1 MIIRCWGARG
11 STPVSGE
18 EYLRYGGSTTC
29 IEIRTRDDKILIIDA
44 GSGIRKL
51 GNKLLQEKRYEYSI
65 LLTHAHWDHVL
76 GFPFFKPIY
85 VKGTCIDVFGFPFAQ
100 DSVEQMIS
108 RTMEHP
114 NFPVHFEDITADIS
128 FHRTLRDSFSISS
141 MLVTPIVLSHPNGG
155 TGYKFAEDGKCF
167 VFLTDNELTFRHPG
181 GLGYRDYLEFSA
193 GADLLIHDAEFT
205 EEEYEKTRS
214 WGHSVYKDA
223 LRLAL
228 EAKVGKFGLFHH
240 NQDRTDIDLDAIVQD
255 CQGIIKDNNASLEC
269 FAVYEGMEIKL

>member
-11 STPVSGE
+11 STSVSGE
-18 EYLRYGGSTTC
+18 EYLRYGGNTTC
-29 IEIRTRDDKILIIDA
+29 IEIRTRDDEIIIIDA

-51 GNKLLQEKRYEYSI
+51 GNKLLQENRYKYSI
-65 LLTHAHWDHVL
+65 LLTHAHWDHVM

-85 VKGTCIDVFGFPFAQ
+85 VEGTRIDVFGFPFAQ
-100 DSVEQMIS
+100 DSVKQMILP
-108 RTMEHP
+108 TMVHP
-114 NFPVHFEDITADIS
+114 NFPVHFEDVTAEIS
-128 FHRTLRDSFSISS
+128 FHRTFRDRFSISS
-141 MLVTPIVLSHPNGG
+141 MLITPIVLSHPNGG
-155 TGYKFAEDGKCF
+155 TGYKFTEDGKCF
-167 VFLTDNELTFRHPG
+167 VFLTDNELTFKHPG
-181 GLGYRDYLEFSA
+181 GLDYRDYLEFSA
-193 GADLLIHDAEFT
+193 GADLLIHDTEYV
-205 EEEYEKTRS
+205 EEEYERTKG

-255 CQGIIKDNNASLEC
+255 CQRIIKDNKASLDC

>member
-11 STPVSGE
+11 STPVSGR

-29 IEIRTRDDKILIIDA
+29 IELRTKHDEIIIIDA

-51 GNKLLQEKRYEYSI
+51 GSRLLEENRNEYSI
-65 LLTHAHWDHVL
+65 LFTHAHWDHVL

-85 VKGTCIDVFGFPFAQ
+85 VKGTRITVFGCPFAQ
-100 DSVEQMIS
+100 GSVKQMIS
-108 RTMEHP
+108 QTMVHP
-114 NFPVHFEDITADIS
+114 NFPVNLEDVKSEIS
-128 FHRTLRDSFSISS
+128 YRGACKNSFSINSV
-141 MLVTPIVLSHPNGG
+141 LVTPIFLSHPGQG
-155 TGYKFAEDGKCF
+155 TGYKFIEDNKSF
-167 VFLTDNELTFRHPG
+167 VFLTDNELTFKHPG
-181 GLGYRDYLEFSA
+181 GLDYQDYVNFSSD
-193 GADLLIHDAEFT
+193 ADLLIHDAEFT

-228 EAKVGKFGLFHH
+228 EARVGKFGLFHH
-240 NQDRTDIDLDAIVQD
+240 NQDRTDIALDAIVQD
-255 CQGIIKDNNASLEC
+255 CQHIIKDNKASLEC